1 MEILTKIKT
10 PANFNSKDLALSNA
24 AEEIIL
30 QNPEFIKLQQ
40 DHKFVGCDFW
50 LEDSAGFIKVIF

>member
-10 PANFNSKDLALSNA
+10 PANFNNQDFVLSNA

-30 QNPEFIKLQQ
+30 QNLEFIKLQQ
-40 DHKFVGCDFW
+40 DHKFCDFW
-50 LEDSAGFIKVIF
+50 LEDAAGFIKVIF

>member
-10 PANFNSKDLALSNA
+10 PVNFNSENLVLSNA
-24 AEEIIL
+24 AEEVIL

-40 DHKFVGCDFW
+40 DHKFCDFW
-50 LEDSAGFIKVIF
+50 LEDAAGFIKVIF